1 MPSAASSHCDL
12 TPIERRRQ
20 IATLLAQGVIRHRR
34 RAEMADVGQ
43 FSRPRDT
50 GLELVSKTRLSVSKG
65 LTNSGRD
72 SDCEVNDEQDA

>member
-1 MPSAASSHCDL
+1 MPSAASPHRDL

-20 IATLLAQGVIRHRR
+20 VAALLAQGVIRHRR
-34 RAEMADVGQ
+34 RTETADVGN

-65 LTNSGRD
+65 LANNGRD
-72 SDCEVNDEQDA
+72 PDCEVNDERDA